1 MKTKTVRHTCS
12 RCGRTGRDRGNWN
25 FEMHQGVPVAIIC
38 PACQTAEENAEAEIN
53 EATLDYIGTDAFGR
67 AVATSKA

>member
-1 MKTKTVRHTCS
+1 MKKVVRLTCS

-25 FEMHQGVPVAIIC
+25 VDVRQGVPVAIIC

-53 EATLDYIGTDAFGR
+53 LATTDYLGADAFGR
-67 AVATSKA
+67 ILGRIKV